1 VSVGEPVTLTSP
13 DGGTRAELHPD
24 LNLLCGSLRHR
35 GVELLDPTHG
45 LDAYRERGA
54 TLGVPLLYPW
64 ANRLAG
70 FGYEAAG
77 ARVAL
82 PEHAPLPTD
91 PNGLPIHGIEP
102 ARLRWSLERDDGH
115 ELTATLAF
123 AAPELLELFPFAHEL
138 RSTVTVGDGTLTI
151 ATTLTATGD
160 QDVPVSF
167 GYHPYLRLP
176 GGDRGAWEVTLGAAR
191 RLVLDERMIP
201 TGAREPVA
209 ERRFT
214 LGERSLDDG
223 YDGVE
228 QPASF
233 TAASDHGTVSV
244 ELRRGYPFA
253 QVYAPPGKDFICFEP
268 MTAPANALRSGDGL
282 TVVAPGDSY
291 VAEFAVVAVLP

>member
-1 VSVGEPVTLTSP
+1 MAEPATLVSP
-13 DGGTRAELHPD
+13 DGGTRAKLHPD
-24 LNLLCGSLRHR
+24 LNLLCASLHHR
-35 GVELLDPTHG
+35 GTELLDPAHG

-54 TLGVPLLYPW
+54 TLGVPLLHPW

-77 ARVAL
+77 ARVEL
-82 PEHAPLPTD
+82 DDHAPLPTD

-102 ARLRWSLERDDGH
+102 ARLRWSVERRDEH
-115 ELTATLAF
+115 ALTATLTF
-123 AAPELLELFPFAHEL
+123 DTPLLLALFPFAHEL

-151 ATTLTATGD
+151 ATTLTATGE
-160 QDVPVSF
+160 QAVPVSF

-176 GGDRGAWEVTLGAAR
+176 GADRRGWEVALGAAR
-191 RLVLDERMIP
+191 RLVVDEQMIP
-201 TGAREPVA
+201 TGEREPVA
-209 ERRFT
+209 DRRFP

-228 QPASF
+228 QPARF
-233 TAASDHGTVSV
+233 TAASDHGSVTV

-282 TVVAPGDSY
+282 TVVPSGGSY
-291 VAEFAVVAVLP
+291 EAEFAVAFVLP